1 MSKVF
6 FITGAGSGIGR
17 VTARYLL
24 ERGHR
29 VFLTDYNPAFLDET
43 CTKHLP
49 LVLGSEH
56 QLNFKW
62 ALMDTT
68 NQNQVVEA
76 VKKCVEDFGS
86 LDVLVNSMKSIFS
99 ILLLI

>member
-1 MSKVF
+1 MPKIF

-29 VFLTDYNPAFLDET
+29 VFLTDYNSAFLDET

-49 LVLGSEH
+49 SALSSEF
-56 QLNFKW
+56 QSNFKR
-62 ALMDTT
+62 ALMNTT
-68 NQNQVVEA
+68 NQTQVIEA
-76 VKKCVEDFGS
+76 VTNCVQEFGTI
-86 LDVLVNSMKSIFS
+86 DILVNSTEPCLVFDFY
-99 ILLLI
+99 

>member
-1 MSKVF
+1 MPKVF

-49 LVLGSEH
+49 LALSSEL
-56 QLNFKW
+56 QSNFKW

-68 NQNQVVEA
+68 NESQVVEA
-76 VKKCVEDFGS
+76 VKKCVEEFGS
-86 LDVLVNSMKSIFS
+86 LDVLVNSR
-99 ILLLI
+99 